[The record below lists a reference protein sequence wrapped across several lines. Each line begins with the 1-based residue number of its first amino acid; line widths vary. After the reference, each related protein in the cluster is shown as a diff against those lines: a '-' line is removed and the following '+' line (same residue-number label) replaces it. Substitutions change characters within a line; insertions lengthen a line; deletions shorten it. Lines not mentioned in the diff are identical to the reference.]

1 MTIGLRPILARFVS
15 RAALQRLFLVCALVA
30 MTVKA
35 ALPMGYMLAQ
45 TGPRDAIT
53 IVLCTAAGSQS
64 LIMGDYGS
72 LHDDN
77 DQDRPDAPSKS
88 DHPCTFAGQSGV
100 ALAAA
105 DTLLQPITFTTR
117 STDTTTRLLDQVPGR
132 GLAAPPPPATASP
145 ILI

>member
-1 MTIGLRPILARFVS
+1 MTIGMRPILARFVS

-45 TGPRDAIT
+45 TGPKDAIT
-53 IVLCTAAGSQS
+53 IVLCTATGSQS
-64 LIMGDYGS
+64 LIMGDDGS
-72 LHDDN
+72 LHDD
-77 DQDRPDAPSKS
+77 DQDRPDAPNKS

-100 ALAAA
+100 ALAAL
-105 DTLLQPITFTTR
+105 DTTLQPITFTTR
-117 STDTTTRLLDQVPGR
+117 STDTAARLLDQVPGR
-132 GLAAPPPPATASP
+132 SLAAPPPPATASP